1 MLAVHQ
7 QCLQHDYEHKR
18 QLEAVAEAQENTARS
33 LDRQYG
39 ALREQVQLLEVQV
52 HVCEEETRQKDD
64 ALEHS
69 IANLSQQIYTYI
81 DKCSQ
86 SFVTHSQ
93 LNTELRLADTLA
105 TSPVVPGLG
114 DHMHSNAETAGDFFR
129 FNESGDAGDAGDGE
143 RLKVQ
148 VKGDVVI
155 ASGKECRPSPHSL
168 PRLHLQNL
176 RTPSTAGRSP
186 VWRPLS
192 PASSHQAE
200 HSARAPFVSSGS
212 QGDDAG
218 VKTSESKFQLAEQES
233 NAGNQDYE
241 ASPGS
246 LPLSLTPS
254 RSASSTPCCSPGAS
268 FIEVSSS
275 PMTISYSGMTNE
287 PVRSP
292 GAPCSPPPLAAQ
304 AQSSKTAPS
313 HSITNTGGWSTA
325 SSLLASQASKEE
337 SGKEEQKRRHE
348 SRLRSSAMRRMV
360 SLSPF
365 AALNKS

>member
-1 MLAVHQ
+1 MHQ
-7 QCLQHDYEHKR
+7 QCLQYDYEHKR

-93 LNTELRLADTLA
+93 LSTELRLADTLS
-105 TSPVVPGLG
+105 TSSVVPGLG
-114 DHMHSNAETAGDFFR
+114 DNMHSSGETAGDCFKY
-129 FNESGDAGDAGDGE
+129 NESRDAGDGE
-143 RLKVQ
+143 RLRVQ

-168 PRLHLQNL
+168 PRLHLQNF
-176 RTPSTAGRSP
+176 RTPSAAGRSP

-200 HSARAPFVSSGS
+200 HSATAPFISSGS

-218 VKTSESKFQLAEQES
+218 VKMSESKFQLAEQES

-246 LPLSLTPS
+246 LPLSVTPS
-254 RSASSTPCCSPGAS
+254 RSPSSTPFCSPGAS

-275 PMTISYSGMTNE
+275 PMTISYAGVTNE
-287 PVRSP
+287 PVCSP
-292 GAPCSPPPLAAQ
+292 GAPCSPPPLAAP
-304 AQSSKTAPS
+304 AQSSKTTPS
-313 HSITNTGGWSTA
+313 HSITNTGGWSTT

-365 AALNKS
+365 AASNKS